1 MTQTAQ
7 HTSGLWTVEYPA
19 DEYGHYYLEQSAKRE
34 KCGFSSAEERAANC
48 RLIAAA
54 PDLLVESGRHFYGEV
69 EFDLRHDAFQS
80 VEHRDQPGMQDRL
93 DPANAQAEGLL
104 VWGA

>member
-54 PDLLVESGRHFYGEV
+54 PDLLAALQLIVDMIDPYSLDKQGREA
-69 EFDLRHDAFQS
+69 R
-80 VEHRDQPGMQDRL
+80 
-93 DPANAQAEGLL
+93 AQA
-104 VWGA
+104 